1 VSRRLLASLE
11 HVARRLGIDPHQY
24 WHLLRAS
31 LLVDFRRQ
39 SAVASDQPTRSA
51 LLMTCLVFGLFS
63 LVLALFAFR
72 TLSSFHYSLLFLA
85 YSMLMIAFI
94 VLSEFGATIISPDD
108 YEVLGPRPITSRTY
122 FAAKLSNLLFYVVLI
137 GSSLN
142 IFPALMGAFSDFA
155 DRSFPLVYFPVAL
168 LAGLF
173 SAMLVVLLYG
183 AVLRVVNYEKFKDVL
198 VYIQVVFS
206 FFVFFGYQLLLRAMP
221 HLEQGQHGG
230 GRRAILLTPP
240 GWFAGLVQV
249 GLGQWE
255 RDYLLWAGWG
265 ILMTGVLVG
274 AGLRSFSLEYSRHLA
289 QLRAVTAERWR
300 MRRRLR
306 LRALERLLGKS
317 PEERVAFFF
326 VRQMLRRN
334 RTLKLRLYP
343 ALGFPI
349 AFVAIGILE
358 KNLTDPF
365 LSSSSVSSVVFFTA
379 LVGPLLVLNFH
390 ALLPYSE
397 EHGAAWVFRVTPVRD
412 LSRFFAGVKK
422 AFLVSILLPLFLLT
436 GGLFSV
442 FWAPAHAF
450 LHAAFS
456 FVLSYLFLGIVF
468 LFYRGGFPFSQEPAK
483 MVQTRQM
490 ALAFLS
496 MPLWGAMFALMYILY
511 RHPKWMFG
519 ALGILLLLGWIVNR
533 AADQKAARATMAQQ
547 EWE

>member
-1 VSRRLLASLE
+1 MSRRFLVSLE
-11 HVARRLGIDPHQY
+11 RAARRFGIDPHQY
-24 WHLLRAS
+24 WHLLRIS

-51 LLMTCLVFGLFS
+51 LLMTCFVFGLFS

-94 VLSEFGATIISPDD
+94 VLSEFGVTIISPDD
-108 YEVLGPRPITSRTY
+108 YVILGARPITSRTY
-122 FAAKLSNLLFYVVLI
+122 FAVKLSNLLFYVFLI

-142 IFPALMGAFSDFA
+142 IFPAVIGAFSDFA
-155 DRSFPLVYFPVAL
+155 DWRFPLIYFPVAL
-168 LAGLF
+168 WAGLF

-183 AVLRVVNYEKFKDVL
+183 AVLRTVTYEKFKDVL

-221 HLEQGQHGG
+221 YLEQGQHGG
-230 GRRAILLTPP
+230 GRRVALLIPP
-240 GWFAGLVQV
+240 GWFAGLVHV

-265 ILMTGVLVG
+265 VLMTGVLIGVG
-274 AGLRSFSLEYSRHLA
+274 VRSFSLEYSQHLA
-289 QLRAVTAERWR
+289 QLHAVTAER
-300 MRRRLR
+300 RRLR
-306 LRALERLLGKS
+306 RRVPLRVWERLMGNS
-317 PEERVAFFF
+317 PEERVAFSF

-349 AFVAIGILE
+349 AFLVIGIVE
-358 KNLTDPF
+358 KNLADPF
-365 LSSSSVSSVVFFTA
+365 LSGSPVSSVVFFTA

-397 EHGAAWVFRVTPVRD
+397 EHTAAWLFRVAPVRD
-412 LSRFFAGVKK
+412 LSRFFAGAKK
-422 AFLVSILLPLFLLT
+422 AFLVSILLPLSLIT
-436 GGLFSV
+436 GGLFSM
-442 FWAPAHAF
+442 FWAPTHAF
-450 LHAAFS
+450 LHAAVG

-483 MVQTRQM
+483 MAQTRQV

-496 MPLWGAMFALMYILY
+496 MPLWGAMFVLIYILY
-511 RHPKWMFG
+511 KHPRWLFG
-519 ALGILLLLGWIVNR
+519 ALGLLLALGWIVNR
-533 AADQKAARATMAQQ
+533 VGDQRAARATWAQQ
-547 EWE
+547 G

>member
-1 VSRRLLASLE
+1 MSRRFLVSLE
-11 HVARRLGIDPHQY
+11 RAARRFGIDPHQY
-24 WHLLRAS
+24 WHLLRIS

-51 LLMTCLVFGLFS
+51 LLMTCFVFGLFS

-94 VLSEFGATIISPDD
+94 VLSEFGVTIISPDD
-108 YEVLGPRPITSRTY
+108 YVILGARPITSRTY
-122 FAAKLSNLLFYVVLI
+122 FAVKLSNLLFYVFLI

-142 IFPALMGAFSDFA
+142 IFPAVIGAFSDFA
-155 DRSFPLVYFPVAL
+155 DWRFPLIYFPVAL
-168 LAGLF
+168 WAGLF

-183 AVLRVVNYEKFKDVL
+183 AVLRTVTYEKFKDVL

-221 HLEQGQHGG
+221 YLEQGQHGG
-230 GRRAILLTPP
+230 GRRVALLIPP
-240 GWFAGLVQV
+240 GWFAGLVHV

-265 ILMTGVLVG
+265 VLMTGVLIGVG
-274 AGLRSFSLEYSRHLA
+274 VRSFSLEYSQHLA
-289 QLRAVTAERWR
+289 QLHAVTAER
-300 MRRRLR
+300 RRLR
-306 LRALERLLGKS
+306 RRVPLRVWERLMGNS
-317 PEERVAFFF
+317 PEERVAFSF

-349 AFVAIGILE
+349 AFLVIGILE
-358 KNLTDPF
+358 KNLADPF
-365 LSSSSVSSVVFFTA
+365 LSGSPVSSVVFFTA

-397 EHGAAWVFRVTPVRD
+397 EHTAAWLFRVAPVRD
-412 LSRFFAGVKK
+412 LSRFFAGAKK
-422 AFLVSILLPLFLLT
+422 AFLVSILLPLSLIT
-436 GGLFSV
+436 GGLFSM
-442 FWAPAHAF
+442 FWAPTHAF
-450 LHAAFS
+450 LHAAVG

-483 MVQTRQM
+483 MAQTRQV

-496 MPLWGAMFALMYILY
+496 MPLWGAMFVLVYILY
-511 RHPKWMFG
+511 KHPRWLFG
-519 ALGILLLLGWIVNR
+519 ALGLLLALGWIVNR
-533 AADQKAARATMAQQ
+533 VGDQRAARATWAQQ
-547 EWE
+547 G

>member
-1 VSRRLLASLE
+1 MSRRFLVSLE
-11 HVARRLGIDPHQY
+11 RVARRFGIDPHQY
-24 WHLLRAS
+24 WHLLRIS

-51 LLMTCLVFGLFS
+51 LLMTCFVFGLFS

-94 VLSEFGATIISPDD
+94 VLSEFGVTIISPDD
-108 YEVLGPRPITSRTY
+108 YVILGARPITSRTY
-122 FAAKLSNLLFYVVLI
+122 FAVKLSNLLFYVFLI

-142 IFPALMGAFSDFA
+142 IFPAVIGAFSDFA
-155 DRSFPLVYFPVAL
+155 DWRFPLIYFPVAL
-168 LAGLF
+168 WAGLF

-183 AVLRVVNYEKFKDVL
+183 AVLRTVTYEKFKDVL

-221 HLEQGQHGG
+221 YLEQGQHGG
-230 GRRAILLTPP
+230 GRRVALLIPP
-240 GWFAGLVQV
+240 GWFAGLVHV

-265 ILMTGVLVG
+265 VLMTGVLIGVG
-274 AGLRSFSLEYSRHLA
+274 VRSFSLEYSQHLA
-289 QLRAVTAERWR
+289 QLHAVTAER
-300 MRRRLR
+300 RRLR
-306 LRALERLLGKS
+306 RRVPLRVWERLMGNS
-317 PEERVAFFF
+317 PEERVAFSF

-349 AFVAIGILE
+349 AFLVIGIVE
-358 KNLTDPF
+358 KNLADPF
-365 LSSSSVSSVVFFTA
+365 LSGSPVSSVVFFTA

-397 EHGAAWVFRVTPVRD
+397 EHTAAWLFRVAPVRD
-412 LSRFFAGVKK
+412 LSRFFAGAKK
-422 AFLVSILLPLFLLT
+422 AFLVSILLPLSLIT
-436 GGLFSV
+436 GGLFSM
-442 FWAPAHAF
+442 FWAPTHAF
-450 LHAAFS
+450 LHAAVG

-483 MVQTRQM
+483 MAQTRQV

-496 MPLWGAMFALMYILY
+496 MPLWGAMFVLVYILY
-511 RHPKWMFG
+511 KHPRWLFG
-519 ALGILLLLGWIVNR
+519 ALGLLLALGWIVNR
-533 AADQKAARATMAQQ
+533 VGDQRAARATWAQQ
-547 EWE
+547 G

>member
-1 VSRRLLASLE
+1 MSRRFLISLE
-11 HVARRLGIDPHQY
+11 RVARRFGIDPHQY
-24 WHLLRAS
+24 WHLLRIS

-51 LLMTCLVFGLFS
+51 LLMTCFVFGLFS

-94 VLSEFGATIISPDD
+94 VLSEFGVTIISPDD
-108 YEVLGPRPITSRTY
+108 YVILGARPITSRTY
-122 FAAKLSNLLFYVVLI
+122 FAVKLSNLLFYVFLI

-142 IFPALMGAFSDFA
+142 IFPAVIGAFSDFA
-155 DRSFPLVYFPVAL
+155 DWRFPLIYFPVAL
-168 LAGLF
+168 WAGLF

-183 AVLRVVNYEKFKDVL
+183 AVLRTVTYEKFKDVL

-221 HLEQGQHGG
+221 YLEQGQHGG
-230 GRRAILLTPP
+230 GRRVALLIPP
-240 GWFAGLVQV
+240 GWFAGLVHV

-265 ILMTGVLVG
+265 VLMTGVLIGVG
-274 AGLRSFSLEYSRHLA
+274 VRSFSLEYSQHLA
-289 QLRAVTAERWR
+289 QLHAVTAER
-300 MRRRLR
+300 RRLR
-306 LRALERLLGKS
+306 RRVPLRVWERLMGNS
-317 PEERVAFFF
+317 PEERVAFSF

-349 AFVAIGILE
+349 AFLVIGILE
-358 KNLTDPF
+358 KNLADPF
-365 LSSSSVSSVVFFTA
+365 LSGSPVSSVVFFTA

-397 EHGAAWVFRVTPVRD
+397 EHTAAWLFRVAPVRD
-412 LSRFFAGVKK
+412 LSRFFAGAKK
-422 AFLVSILLPLFLLT
+422 AFLVSILLPLSLIT
-436 GGLFSV
+436 GGLFSM
-442 FWAPAHAF
+442 FWAPTHAF
-450 LHAAFS
+450 LHAAVG

-483 MVQTRQM
+483 MAQTRQV

-496 MPLWGAMFALMYILY
+496 MPLWGAMFVLVYILY
-511 RHPKWMFG
+511 KHPRWLFG
-519 ALGILLLLGWIVNR
+519 ALGLLLALGWIVNR
-533 AADQKAARATMAQQ
+533 VGDQRAARATWAQQ
-547 EWE
+547 G

>member
-1 VSRRLLASLE
+1 MSRRFLVSLE
-11 HVARRLGIDPHQY
+11 RVARRFGIDPHQY
-24 WHLLRAS
+24 WHLLRIS

-51 LLMTCLVFGLFS
+51 LLMTCFVFGLFS

-94 VLSEFGATIISPDD
+94 VLSEFGVTIISPDD
-108 YEVLGPRPITSRTY
+108 YVILGARPITSRTY
-122 FAAKLSNLLFYVVLI
+122 FAVKLSNLLFYVFLI

-142 IFPALMGAFSDFA
+142 IFPAVIGAFSDFA
-155 DRSFPLVYFPVAL
+155 DWRFPLIYFPVAL
-168 LAGLF
+168 WAGLF

-183 AVLRVVNYEKFKDVL
+183 AVLRTVTYEKFKDVL

-221 HLEQGQHGG
+221 YLEQGQHGG
-230 GRRAILLTPP
+230 GRRVALLIPP
-240 GWFAGLVQV
+240 GWFAGLVHV

-265 ILMTGVLVG
+265 VLMTGVLIGVG
-274 AGLRSFSLEYSRHLA
+274 VRSFSLEYSQHLA
-289 QLRAVTAERWR
+289 QLHAVTAER
-300 MRRRLR
+300 RRLR
-306 LRALERLLGKS
+306 RRVPLRVWERLMGNS
-317 PEERVAFFF
+317 PEERVAFSF

-349 AFVAIGILE
+349 AFLVIGIVE
-358 KNLTDPF
+358 KNLADPF
-365 LSSSSVSSVVFFTA
+365 LSGSPVSSVVFFTA

-397 EHGAAWVFRVTPVRD
+397 EHTAAWLFRVAPVRD
-412 LSRFFAGVKK
+412 LSRFFAGAKK
-422 AFLVSILLPLFLLT
+422 AFLVSILLPLSLIT
-436 GGLFSV
+436 GGLFSM
-442 FWAPAHAF
+442 FWAPTHAF
-450 LHAAFS
+450 LHAAVG

-483 MVQTRQM
+483 MAQTRQV

-496 MPLWGAMFALMYILY
+496 MPLWGAMFVLIYILY
-511 RHPKWMFG
+511 KHPRWLFG
-519 ALGILLLLGWIVNR
+519 ALGLLLALGWIVNR
-533 AADQKAARATMAQQ
+533 VGDQRAARATWAQQ
-547 EWE
+547 G

>member
-1 VSRRLLASLE
+1 MSRRFLISLE
-11 HVARRLGIDPHQY
+11 RVARRFGIDPHQY
-24 WHLLRAS
+24 WHLLRIS

-51 LLMTCLVFGLFS
+51 LLMTCFVFGLFS

-94 VLSEFGATIISPDD
+94 VLSEFGVTIISPDD
-108 YEVLGPRPITSRTY
+108 YVILGARPITSRTY
-122 FAAKLSNLLFYVVLI
+122 FAVKLSNLLFYVFLI

-142 IFPALMGAFSDFA
+142 IFPAVIGAFSDFA
-155 DRSFPLVYFPVAL
+155 DWRFPLIYFPVAL
-168 LAGLF
+168 WAGLF

-183 AVLRVVNYEKFKDVL
+183 AVLRTVTYEKFKDVL

-221 HLEQGQHGG
+221 YLEQGQHGG
-230 GRRAILLTPP
+230 GRRVALLIPP
-240 GWFAGLVQV
+240 GWFAGLVHV

-265 ILMTGVLVG
+265 VLMTGVLIGVG
-274 AGLRSFSLEYSRHLA
+274 VRSFSLEYSQHLA
-289 QLRAVTAERWR
+289 QLHAVTAER
-300 MRRRLR
+300 RRLR
-306 LRALERLLGKS
+306 RRVPLRVWERLMGNS
-317 PEERVAFFF
+317 PEERVAFSF

-349 AFVAIGILE
+349 AFLVIGIVE
-358 KNLTDPF
+358 KNLADPF
-365 LSSSSVSSVVFFTA
+365 LSGSPVSSVVFFTA

-397 EHGAAWVFRVTPVRD
+397 EHTAAWLFRVAPVRD
-412 LSRFFAGVKK
+412 LSRFFAGAKK
-422 AFLVSILLPLFLLT
+422 AFLVSILLPLSLIT
-436 GGLFSV
+436 GGLFSM
-442 FWAPAHAF
+442 FWAPTHAF
-450 LHAAFS
+450 LHAAVG

-483 MVQTRQM
+483 MAQTRQV

-496 MPLWGAMFALMYILY
+496 MPLWGAMFVLVYILY
-511 RHPKWMFG
+511 KHPRWLFG
-519 ALGILLLLGWIVNR
+519 ALGLLLALGWIVNR
-533 AADQKAARATMAQQ
+533 VGDQRAARATWAQQ
-547 EWE
+547 G

>member
-1 VSRRLLASLE
+1 MSRRFLVSLE
-11 HVARRLGIDPHQY
+11 RVARRFGIDPHQY
-24 WHLLRAS
+24 WHLLRIS

-51 LLMTCLVFGLFS
+51 LLMTCFVFGLFS

-94 VLSEFGATIISPDD
+94 VLSEFGVTIISPDD
-108 YEVLGPRPITSRTY
+108 YVILGARPITSRTY
-122 FAAKLSNLLFYVVLI
+122 FAVKLSNLLFYVFLI

-142 IFPALMGAFSDFA
+142 IFPAVIGAFSDFA
-155 DRSFPLVYFPVAL
+155 DWRFPLIYFPVAL
-168 LAGLF
+168 WAGLF

-183 AVLRVVNYEKFKDVL
+183 AVLRTVTYEKFKDVL

-221 HLEQGQHGG
+221 YLEQEQHGG
-230 GRRAILLTPP
+230 GRRVALLIPP
-240 GWFAGLVQV
+240 GWFAGLVHV

-265 ILMTGVLVG
+265 VLMTGVLIGVG
-274 AGLRSFSLEYSRHLA
+274 VRSFSLEYSQHLA
-289 QLRAVTAERWR
+289 QLHAVTAER
-300 MRRRLR
+300 RRLR
-306 LRALERLLGKS
+306 RRVPLRVWERLMGNS
-317 PEERVAFFF
+317 PEERVAFSF

-349 AFVAIGILE
+349 AFLVIGIVE
-358 KNLTDPF
+358 KNLADPF
-365 LSSSSVSSVVFFTA
+365 LSGSPVSSVVFFTA

-397 EHGAAWVFRVTPVRD
+397 EHTAAWLFRVAPVRD
-412 LSRFFAGVKK
+412 LSRFFAGAKK
-422 AFLVSILLPLFLLT
+422 AFLVSILLPLSLIT
-436 GGLFSV
+436 GGLFSM
-442 FWAPAHAF
+442 FWAPTHAF
-450 LHAAFS
+450 LHAAVG

-483 MVQTRQM
+483 MAQTRQV

-496 MPLWGAMFALMYILY
+496 MPLWGAMFVLIYILY
-511 RHPKWMFG
+511 KHPRWLFG
-519 ALGILLLLGWIVNR
+519 ALGLLLALGWIVNR
-533 AADQKAARATMAQQ
+533 VGDQRAARATWAQQ
-547 EWE
+547 G

>member
-1 VSRRLLASLE
+1 MSRRFLISLE
-11 HVARRLGIDPHQY
+11 RVARRFGIDPHQY
-24 WHLLRAS
+24 WHLLRIS

-51 LLMTCLVFGLFS
+51 LLMTCFVFGLFS

-94 VLSEFGATIISPDD
+94 VLSEFGVTIISPDD
-108 YEVLGPRPITSRTY
+108 YVILGARPITSRTY
-122 FAAKLSNLLFYVVLI
+122 FAVKLSNLLFYVFLI

-142 IFPALMGAFSDFA
+142 IFPAVIGAFSDFA
-155 DRSFPLVYFPVAL
+155 DWRFPLIYFPVAL
-168 LAGLF
+168 WAGLF

-183 AVLRVVNYEKFKDVL
+183 AVLRTVTYEKFKDVL

-221 HLEQGQHGG
+221 YLEQGQHGG
-230 GRRAILLTPP
+230 GRRVALLIPP
-240 GWFAGLVQV
+240 GWFAGLVHV

-265 ILMTGVLVG
+265 MLMTGVLIGVG
-274 AGLRSFSLEYSRHLA
+274 VRSFSLEYSQHLA
-289 QLRAVTAERWR
+289 QLHAVTAER
-300 MRRRLR
+300 RRLR
-306 LRALERLLGKS
+306 RRVPLRVWERLMGNS
-317 PEERVAFFF
+317 PEERVAFSF

-349 AFVAIGILE
+349 AFLVISIVE
-358 KNLTDPF
+358 KNLADPF
-365 LSSSSVSSVVFFTA
+365 LSGSPVSSVVFFTA

-397 EHGAAWVFRVTPVRD
+397 EHTAAWLFRVAPVRD
-412 LSRFFAGVKK
+412 LSRFFAGAKK
-422 AFLVSILLPLFLLT
+422 AFLVSILLPLSLIT
-436 GGLFSV
+436 GGLFSM
-442 FWAPAHAF
+442 FWAPTHAF
-450 LHAAFS
+450 LHAAVG

-483 MVQTRQM
+483 MAQTRQV

-496 MPLWGAMFALMYILY
+496 MPLWGAMFVLIYILY
-511 RHPKWMFG
+511 KHPRWLFG
-519 ALGILLLLGWIVNR
+519 ALGLLLALGWIVNR
-533 AADQKAARATMAQQ
+533 VGDQRAARATWAQQ
-547 EWE
+547 G

>member
-1 VSRRLLASLE
+1 
-11 HVARRLGIDPHQY
+11 
-24 WHLLRAS
+24 
-31 LLVDFRRQ
+31 
-39 SAVASDQPTRSA
+39 
-51 LLMTCLVFGLFS
+51 MTCFVFGLFS

-94 VLSEFGATIISPDD
+94 VLSEFGVTIISPDD
-108 YEVLGPRPITSRTY
+108 YVILGARPITSRTY
-122 FAAKLSNLLFYVVLI
+122 FAVKLSNLLFYVFLI

-142 IFPALMGAFSDFA
+142 IFPAVIGAFSDFA
-155 DRSFPLVYFPVAL
+155 DWRFPLIYFPVAL
-168 LAGLF
+168 WAGLF

-183 AVLRVVNYEKFKDVL
+183 AVLRTVTYEKFKDVL

-221 HLEQGQHGG
+221 YLEQGQHGG
-230 GRRAILLTPP
+230 GRRVALLIPP
-240 GWFAGLVQV
+240 GWFAGLVHV

-265 ILMTGVLVG
+265 VLMTGVLIGVG
-274 AGLRSFSLEYSRHLA
+274 VRSFSLEYSQHLA
-289 QLRAVTAERWR
+289 QLHAVTAERR
-300 MRRRLR
+300 HLRRRVPLR
-306 LRALERLLGKS
+306 VWERLMGNS
-317 PEERVAFFF
+317 PEERVAFSF

-349 AFVAIGILE
+349 AFLVIGILE
-358 KNLTDPF
+358 KNLADPF
-365 LSSSSVSSVVFFTA
+365 LSGSPVSSVVFFTA

-397 EHGAAWVFRVTPVRD
+397 EHTAAWLFRVAPVRD
-412 LSRFFAGVKK
+412 LSRFFAGAKK
-422 AFLVSILLPLFLLT
+422 AFLVSILLPLSLIT
-436 GGLFSV
+436 GGLFSM
-442 FWAPAHAF
+442 FWAPTHAF
-450 LHAAFS
+450 LHAAVG

-483 MVQTRQM
+483 MAQTRQV

-496 MPLWGAMFALMYILY
+496 MPLWGAMFVLVYILY
-511 RHPKWMFG
+511 KHPRWLFG
-519 ALGILLLLGWIVNR
+519 ALGLLLALGWIVNR
-533 AADQKAARATMAQQ
+533 VGDQRAARATWAQQ
-547 EWE
+547 G

>member
-1 VSRRLLASLE
+1 MSRRFLVSLE
-11 HVARRLGIDPHQY
+11 RVARRFGIDPHQY
-24 WHLLRAS
+24 WHLLRIS

-51 LLMTCLVFGLFS
+51 LLMTCFVFGLFS

-94 VLSEFGATIISPDD
+94 VLSEFGVTIISPDD
-108 YEVLGPRPITSRTY
+108 YVILGARPITSRTY
-122 FAAKLSNLLFYVVLI
+122 FAVKLSNLLFYVFLI

-142 IFPALMGAFSDFA
+142 IFPAVIGAFSDFA
-155 DRSFPLVYFPVAL
+155 DWRFPLIYFPVAL
-168 LAGLF
+168 WAGLF

-183 AVLRVVNYEKFKDVL
+183 AVLRTVTYEKFKDVL

-221 HLEQGQHGG
+221 YLEQGQHGG
-230 GRRAILLTPP
+230 GRRVALLIPP
-240 GWFAGLVQV
+240 GWFAGLVHV

-265 ILMTGVLVG
+265 VLMTGVLIGVG
-274 AGLRSFSLEYSRHLA
+274 VRSFSLEYSQHLA
-289 QLRAVTAERWR
+289 QLHAVTAER
-300 MRRRLR
+300 RRLR
-306 LRALERLLGKS
+306 RRVPLRVWERLMGNS
-317 PEERVAFFF
+317 PEERVAFSF

-349 AFVAIGILE
+349 AFLVIGILE
-358 KNLTDPF
+358 KNLADPF
-365 LSSSSVSSVVFFTA
+365 LSGSPVSSVVFFTA

-397 EHGAAWVFRVTPVRD
+397 EHTAAWLFRVAPVRD
-412 LSRFFAGVKK
+412 LSRFFAGAKK
-422 AFLVSILLPLFLLT
+422 AFLVSILLPLSLIT
-436 GGLFSV
+436 GGLFSM
-442 FWAPAHAF
+442 FWAPTHAF
-450 LHAAFS
+450 LHAAVG

-483 MVQTRQM
+483 MAQTRQV

-496 MPLWGAMFALMYILY
+496 MPLWGAMFVLVYILY
-511 RHPKWMFG
+511 KHPRWLFG
-519 ALGILLLLGWIVNR
+519 ALGLLLALGWIVNR
-533 AADQKAARATMAQQ
+533 VGDQRAARATWAQQ
-547 EWE
+547 G

>member
-1 VSRRLLASLE
+1 MSRRFLVSLE
-11 HVARRLGIDPHQY
+11 RAARRFGIDPHQY
-24 WHLLRAS
+24 WHLLRIS

-51 LLMTCLVFGLFS
+51 LLMTCFVFGLFS

-94 VLSEFGATIISPDD
+94 VLSEFGVTIISPDD
-108 YEVLGPRPITSRTY
+108 YVILGARPITSRTY
-122 FAAKLSNLLFYVVLI
+122 FAVKLSNLLFYVFLI

-142 IFPALMGAFSDFA
+142 IFPAVIGAFSDFA
-155 DRSFPLVYFPVAL
+155 DWRFPLIYFPVAL
-168 LAGLF
+168 WAGLF

-183 AVLRVVNYEKFKDVL
+183 AVLRTVTYEKFKDVL

-221 HLEQGQHGG
+221 YLEQGQHGG
-230 GRRAILLTPP
+230 GRRVALLIPP
-240 GWFAGLVQV
+240 GWFAGLVHV

-265 ILMTGVLVG
+265 VLMTGVLIGVG
-274 AGLRSFSLEYSRHLA
+274 VRSFSLEYSQHLA
-289 QLRAVTAERWR
+289 QLHAVTAER
-300 MRRRLR
+300 RRLR
-306 LRALERLLGKS
+306 RRVPLRVWERLMGNS
-317 PEERVAFFF
+317 PEERVAFSF

-349 AFVAIGILE
+349 AFLVIGIVE
-358 KNLTDPF
+358 KNLADPF
-365 LSSSSVSSVVFFTA
+365 LSGSPVSSVVFFTA

-397 EHGAAWVFRVTPVRD
+397 EHTAAWLFRVAPVRD
-412 LSRFFAGVKK
+412 LSRFFAGAKK
-422 AFLVSILLPLFLLT
+422 AFLVSILLPLSLIT
-436 GGLFSV
+436 GGLFSM
-442 FWAPAHAF
+442 FWAPTHAF
-450 LHAAFS
+450 LHAAVG

-483 MVQTRQM
+483 MAQTRQV

-496 MPLWGAMFALMYILY
+496 MPLWGAMFVLVYILY
-511 RHPKWMFG
+511 KHPRWLFG
-519 ALGILLLLGWIVNR
+519 ALGLLLALGWIVNR
-533 AADQKAARATMAQQ
+533 VGDQRAARATWAQQ
-547 EWE
+547 G